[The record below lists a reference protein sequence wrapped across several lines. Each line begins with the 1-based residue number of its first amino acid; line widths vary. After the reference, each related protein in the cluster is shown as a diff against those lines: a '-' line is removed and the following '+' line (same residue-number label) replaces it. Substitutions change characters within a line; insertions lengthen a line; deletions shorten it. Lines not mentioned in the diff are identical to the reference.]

1 MKNLEKNVKC
11 IMMKLDNKEIIV
23 VNQKFKIK
31 IFKNFLIIFSNK
43 QMKLQQNVQL
53 VKRNLMFMIVYMKV
67 ENHHQIQVENLYQKK
82 RKKLVIINYK
92 LKNSLLI
99 LKILYK
105 V

>member
-1 MKNLEKNVKC
+1 
-11 IMMKLDNKEIIV
+11 
-23 VNQKFKIK
+23 
-31 IFKNFLIIFSNK
+31 
-43 QMKLQQNVQL
+43 
-53 VKRNLMFMIVYMKV
+53 MFMIVYMKV
-67 ENHHQIQVENLYQKK
+67 ENHHQIQVESLYQKK

>member
-1 MKNLEKNVKC
+1 
-11 IMMKLDNKEIIV
+11 
-23 VNQKFKIK
+23 
-31 IFKNFLIIFSNK
+31 
-43 QMKLQQNVQL
+43 
-53 VKRNLMFMIVYMKV
+53 MFMIVYMKV
-67 ENHHQIQVENLYQKK
+67 ENHHQIQVENLYQGK